1 MTTFFTIKAHGEENQ
16 SISFGTRQL
25 GDVGIDVLAA
35 KVALGILVPGNTV
48 LGQSPDDP
56 AILSGQNWFDCT
68 DNEFVS
74 LDSASRFD
82 LKMQSALM
90 KFQIE
95 NQFYIIDYLMNKN
108 SIQEDVL
115 STDIPENVNQDLAR
129 STLIV
134 TSVDPL
140 FDQEFGTLGEATLS
154 VMHGWLP
161 GTTFQNNSFTHPL
174 SSDIEL
180 VYHVV
185 PKIIYRN
192 FAFEK
197 YGQVPSTNSEI
208 LDPQS
213 SIRTGEDESG
223 LILGDFSLLGE
234 AKSQSIQEYSWA
246 PTLEYGIISLRPR
259 TLDSERSALSV
270 ATSEAIDT
278 IKTIPAS
285 ERTSDILTEQEKR
298 ELLDRA
304 FTPNHR
310 IDPDPFILDNKV
322 IVMVD
327 TDYTFFHNP
336 PTSPG
341 DDETLELE
349 SRAITE
355 AVKFF
360 DRPYIWYL
368 QSDEP
373 EFKERYPMLSKSGA
387 TPPSGSLRWQL
398 STNELIDEIRQISE
412 SYLEKK
418 IIQTYDVVESSPDEK
433 LARFVNFR
441 TPSYRTG
448 DTYKAEVHINKEL
461 FDLIKIGESEEN
473 ISLAPVDQVDYDNR
487 RAAID
492 KSRAE
497 RHCIDDASLTDRNS
511 EQKFEEYKQ
520 FAQVQKKELMR
531 LIRSKAMDAISN
543 GQGNIDVDLGVFG
556 SINIDVDNWFDT
568 AGDVLNLVPSIS
580 TIGPKRE
587 EEPLGEKG
595 SLTIRFSDLEIKCSR
610 VAKKLRE
617 SEKDLKT
624 VIINDPSFSVR
635 SEANDLESVPAAIK
649 SLYESAIEEEK
660 HKKYLGTDLLD
671 NSGIMSPELVLKFT
685 STARGKKLKE
695 IFIKGKKIPIASDK
709 KGRLKLRK
717 PLNRER
723 TAHYLSRIND
733 MDTIPF
739 IGGIPGCDISSGVAG
754 SAFIVRYTKGLTI
767 ALDDSPLNPVHEWS
781 DETFVEP
788 IEELSNNI
796 TRANK
801 NRGEY
806 SWLYSGV
813 NYGTAVALPIISQ
826 TCTYSEIKHKFLD
839 TFSLQALLCD
849 VAACLRLPAVQ
860 IKAPSFYLPPPPGMP
875 SFSLPDM
882 SELAKKLKDL
892 VLQILTKL
900 VCTIANGIL
909 DILSIPWC
917 ATALEEQL
925 AGPELNSDF
934 DVPRRALVEALVDL
948 NIPTDS
954 NTLEQIKSLIDD
966 LLSMLTPSE
975 LCALLTGQVVSNEV
989 IAIVSRLAQISGT
1002 SASEAL
1008 STPEKIKSFFGN
1020 LGLFI
1025 DEEFCQRLGSM
1036 DELLGTYTCSDTAS
1050 LLSLVREKLQSEDI
1064 PDSEITRAI
1073 ENSRSE
1079 LFDQSKALQLISD
1092 PEAFAS
1098 FFPESTFPGAFGS
1111 GIKEFPRSVE
1121 AAAQR
1126 TAKSV
1131 LSPVKMSYMSS
1142 LRNFGPSLYLQTS
1155 SPADAGDPN
1164 YNFDVRLN
1172 LERSTQRIQSYIKYL
1187 EDKGKV
1193 LNELTT
1199 KELKEVL
1206 YRLCEKFQEVQYG
1219 PYDAELEYPNLVHVK
1234 EYVIL
1239 NEDGD
1244 QIGSAHPYTT
1254 QEELK
1259 YRYDRVPSAAGI
1271 NVNLKSRSPV
1281 FYDETLMVPMSLSRV
1296 VTPDSDESKENV
1308 NIVQIRSRTE
1318 LIELADTLYTPDSQ
1332 KGITIKQA
1340 IMDKIN
1346 ERLLGISQIIQENI
1360 ESATSTTQKSDL
1372 LYLLRD
1378 IYDSNRETIL
1388 EGTGNELI
1396 KAVIE
1401 PNSFSV
1407 EIGDSVSG
1415 RLVKLEEEPSPPGLD
1430 KFSIRISDVNSFDE
1444 DVTFRYCEQLP
1455 QKYVSAFEDLQTEEI
1470 KTRDEKFEH
1479 FFSESLKKVMT
1490 TTAASTPQE
1499 IQTFTDLFLSNNFNN
1514 MSSVVYRRLLEGIL
1528 EQIFFLFDK
1537 SEVFDEQYTTELIK
1551 RVAGEII
1558 FNEKED
1564 GTFCVS
1570 NKYEFA
1576 SDATLSFEK
1585 LISRDFA
1592 QELALEMGKKENN
1605 PALLDFSAP
1614 GPVEKA
1620 LMNLIVKGLVRIIIL
1635 ETLLKGAI
1643 TFSTLPM
1650 KLVFT
1655 ERFFKD
1661 YMLQYVFREFRT
1673 IDMIS
1678 SPEQQLLVKQAL
1690 QRVTGLSKVEDAIT
1704 KIVNSELPLF
1714 LDIAN
1719 EVYKT
1724 EDTGKIEDF
1733 YINNLK
1739 NVNISSTPSENPSAE
1754 WRLEEID
1761 YDTGNPFFHIE
1772 NYIRIKGDL
1781 ADPEFY
1787 ERNINFAEV
1796 LRFYNENSPGI
1807 YAPLNYN
1814 SPDLSFLLSH
1824 INRGGVSPEVSF
1836 LLDAKNKDEILSID
1850 DLEKLIRA
1858 FLSDNREPIRRAEY
1872 ILKDLFGTDEG
1883 DPESLHGLP
1892 RVLEKIPAGLH
1903 KVKRAHIKLS
1913 NTDVFNFRK
1922 DKFTVSDR
1930 TDRRELLQSSISS
1943 VVIQGDKYFSSN
1955 ISGIDSA
1962 AQIQA
1967 ASSDPDLQRI
1977 PEQGDSRT
1985 QLRFHP
1991 FKELVETREKKSI
2004 ISDEIGNPRGFERE
2018 RHHPLSERLIQ
2029 TEKIITNEQN
2039 GEVLFHPPVYGE
2051 ITREE
2056 YENTELSSNI
2066 KEVIEETVID
2076 TMGDSTIIF
2085 DLIGES
2091 TGFTQSNFEVA
2102 FINSPEEFKQSYR
2115 LNSAVLKKIF
2125 ELDSKEKALLNTDK
2139 DNSLLSFV
2147 PNGQRLAGLCIMNG
2161 DICAASD
2168 YTYLRNFDTPQRLY
2182 HETHR
2187 PELPT
2192 DAGGVY
2198 HMNQYEIPMR
2208 MLISRIMSNE
2218 QDTLE
2223 LTSPSEECYVKYAI
2237 PEFFET
2243 SGAQRTQICLQVW
2256 SELLANYVQGIQR
2269 AFGVMLQSDPSISET
2284 IEADSPSDEE
2294 RIKRMYEYVLSIDF
2308 TFPDFYDVFD
2318 SSRPNFVSR
2327 EKIYSIICKRE
2338 AESSTGAFSED
2349 YNFVS
2354 NQFGNRGKLLK
2365 KTKNNSPILP
2375 AEQTLKSNEEQHK
2388 LDKMKYAGQIYDTN
2402 LHTMFKNLK
2411 NDVTPD
2417 DFAESLRIN
2426 NSVTSIYLSLQ
2437 SFVDWFRQRRNNSF
2451 WGLTY
2456 RKEPS
2461 QRNNPA
2467 FNPNIGV
2474 EYPGILCGASP
2485 FFCDGRFSVAEL
2497 NSTTEAIKMYLDAN
2511 TEGGL
2516 TERQANLLRTT
2527 REKII
2532 YEIEEYRNS
2541 IDSQLSTNLYP
2552 LWVEQPM
2559 NSATPYLDIRK
2570 AFFVDTYLG
2579 YSRDTTNSEGTV
2591 DSHEGSSLSVS
2602 KRLKTRLGAVTYSA
2616 WSMITNISAA
2626 GLRADYSDS
2635 ISPDFL
2641 NPNRAPYKL
2650 VSLDPEHEIGTSL
2663 RQDMENNYEIDAITQ
2678 ASDEPWKGPLWHLF
2692 TMGLIDRVTT
2702 RELIRN
2708 SPVSSYYNSENFR
2721 LFNPEEQ
2728 AIDDLVN
2735 FCFYTSRDAKFYPAG
2750 KRVHVKGS
2758 AIAASTN
2765 TIATQWN
2772 NAMIATGINKLA
2784 QDLYGVFD
2792 NSFNAAQEYLGN
2804 IFSRTEFFQGARLVL
2819 SMPDTGE
2826 APIVLPAARSNSVYR
2841 DFSQELRAGSVE
2853 TSTGQLMES
2862 YPVAF
2867 YEQQIDLENICPNPI
2882 ENIMQFKSFFNS
2894 PKQKSLRFEE
2904 LRKGDDF
2911 RTYFDYLL
2919 PVSKLT
2925 SMGAIYNTALL
2936 GSYNTFPSFFDT
2948 TKNTLA
2954 GMMSLVSKRDAYYD
2968 LDPLESHGAP
2978 GIDNASLLDLMV
2990 KNLRPGS
2997 GEECFGFPADF
3008 GMYFKMVQEM
3018 IEELIKFAPSM
3029 ILRGIADQIDPAYKE
3044 MKHHWNSC
3052 HLDGFSWVGNG
3063 RGPVVTY
3070 SSGGKELPLGLN
3082 GGRDKDGQSAY
3093 APVNV
3098 AFPVDLTRAILTVFS
3113 SPGKSARLMQAS
3125 VSKLVTYIFAGS
3137 LPFLDPS
3144 YAFKIPCLDRD
3155 NSGDFGGDW
3164 GKFDVGRFGRYGHP
3178 LSLFTLLALSTPI
3191 MRKDLKNK
3199 DFNCKVLA
3207 SPVAGA
3213 IDSKEDLGEC

>member
-1 MTTFFTIKAHGEENQ
+1 MTTFFTIKTQEESQ
-16 SISFGTRQL
+16 SVSFGTRQL
-25 GDVGIDVLAA
+25 GDSGVDVLAA
-35 KVALGILVPGNTV
+35 KIALGILVPGNV
-48 LGQSPDDP
+48 VSQQSPTDP
-56 AILSGQNWFDCT
+56 AILSGQNWFDCV

-74 LDSASRFD
+74 LELSSKFDS
-82 LKMQSALM
+82 KMQSALM

-95 NQFYIIDYLMNKN
+95 NQFYIIDYLLNKN
-108 SIQEDVL
+108 SIHEDVL
-115 STDIPENVNQDLAR
+115 SAEIPENTDQELVQ

-134 TSVDPL
+134 ASADSL

-154 VMHGWLP
+154 IMHGWLP
-161 GTTFQNNSFTHPL
+161 GTTFQNDSFIHPL
-174 SSDIEL
+174 SFDTEL
-180 VYHVV
+180 IYHVV

-197 YGQVPSTNSEI
+197 YGQIPSINSEI
-208 LDPQS
+208 LDPQFS
-213 SIRTGEDESG
+213 LRPGEDESG
-223 LILGDFSLLGE
+223 LTLGDFELLRE

-246 PTLEYGIISLRPR
+246 PALEYGIITLQPR
-259 TLDSERSALSV
+259 TLESGRSVLSV
-270 ATSEAIDT
+270 ATSDAIST
-278 IKTIPAS
+278 INTIPPS

-298 ELLDRA
+298 EFLDRA

-310 IDPDPFILDNKV
+310 IDPDPFVLDNKI

-336 PTSPG
+336 PTVPD

-373 EFKERYPMLSKSGA
+373 EFEEYYPMLNKSGV

-398 STNELIDEIRQISE
+398 STNELIAEIGQISRT
-412 SYLEKK
+412 YVEKK
-418 IIQTYDVVESSPDEK
+418 TIQTYDVIESSSDEK
-433 LARFVNFR
+433 LAKFISFR
-441 TPSYRTG
+441 TPSYRRG
-448 DTYKAEVHINKEL
+448 DTYRAEIHINREL
-461 FDLIKIGESEEN
+461 FDLIKIGETEEDIRATPIN
-473 ISLAPVDQVDYDNR
+473 QDNYDDRISAL
-487 RAAID
+487 D
-492 KSRAE
+492 KARAE
-497 RHCIDDASLTDRNS
+497 RHCVDDAPLGDRNS
-511 EQKFEEYKQ
+511 EQKFEEYRQ
-520 FAQVQKKELMR
+520 FAQVQKKELIR

-543 GQGNIDVDLGVFG
+543 GQGNINVDLGVFG
-556 SINIDVDNWFDT
+556 NINIDVDNWFDS
-568 AGDVLNLVPSIS
+568 AGDVLNLIPSIS

-587 EEPLGEKG
+587 EEEVDTKKT
-595 SLTIRFSDLEIKCSR
+595 LTIRFSDLEIKCKR
-610 VAKKLRE
+610 VARKLRE
-617 SEKDLKT
+617 SEEDLKT
-624 VIINDPSFSVR
+624 ITVNDPSFSVR

-649 SLYESAIEEEK
+649 ALYEAALDDEK
-660 HKKYLGTDLLD
+660 VPEGLLD
-671 NSGIMSPELVLKFT
+671 NVGIMSPELVLKFRAT
-685 STARGKKLKE
+685 SRGQILE
-695 IFIKGKKIPIASDK
+695 QIFIKGKNIPINTDK
-709 KGRLKLRK
+709 KGRRELRK

-723 TAHYLSRIND
+723 TVHYLSRLND

-739 IGGIPGCDISSGVAG
+739 IGGIPGCDVSSGIAG
-754 SAFIVRYTKGLTI
+754 SAFIVRYTKGLSIIDTGE
-767 ALDDSPLNPVHEWS
+767 SPLNPVHEWA

-788 IEELSNNI
+788 IEDLRAAA

-813 NYGTAVALPIISQ
+813 DYGTAVALPIISE
-826 TCTYSEIKHKFLD
+826 TCTYAEIKHKFLD

-882 SELAKKLKDL
+882 SELAKKLQDL

-909 DILSIPWC
+909 DILSTPWC

-925 AGPELNSDF
+925 ASPELNSDF
-934 DVPRRALVEALVDL
+934 DVPRRALVEALVGLD
-948 NIPTDS
+948 IPTDS
-954 NTLEQIKSLIDD
+954 DTLEQIKSLIDD

-975 LCALLTGQVVSNEV
+975 LCALLTGQTVSNEV
-989 IAIVSRLAQISGT
+989 TAIVSRLAQIQGT

-1008 STPEKIKSFFGN
+1008 STPEKIKSFFES

-1036 DELLGTYTCSDTAS
+1036 DDLLGTYTCSDTAS
-1050 LLSLVREKLQSEDI
+1050 LLNIVREKLQSEDI
-1064 PDSEITRAI
+1064 PDSEVIKAI

-1079 LFDQSKALQLISD
+1079 LFDQSRALQLISD
-1092 PEAFAS
+1092 PEALAA

-1111 GIKEFPRSVE
+1111 GIKEFPRSVKV
-1121 AAAQR
+1121 AAQR
-1126 TAKSV
+1126 TAKTV

-1142 LRNFGPSLYLQTS
+1142 LRNYGSSLYLQSTA
-1155 SPADAGDPN
+1155 PADPNDAN
-1164 YNFDVRLN
+1164 YNFDARLQ
-1172 LERSTQRIQSYIKYL
+1172 LERSTQRIQSYTKYL
-1187 EDKGKV
+1187 EDKNKG

-1199 KELKEVL
+1199 RELKEVL
-1206 YRLCEKFQEVQYG
+1206 YRLCEKFQEVQHG
-1219 PYDAELEYPNLVHVK
+1219 PGSEEDGDQNFVHVK

-1239 NEDGD
+1239 NANGD
-1244 QIGSAHPYTT
+1244 QIGEAHPYTT
-1254 QEELK
+1254 QQELK
-1259 YRYDRVPSAAGI
+1259 YRYNQVPSSGSV

-1281 FYDETLMVPMSLSRV
+1281 FYDEMLMVPIILSRV
-1296 VTPDSDESKENV
+1296 VDEDK
-1308 NIVQIRSRTE
+1308 IQIRTREE
-1318 LIELADTLYTPDSQ
+1318 LYRLADPQYGPEDP

-1340 IMDKIN
+1340 LMDKIN

-1360 ESATSTTQKSDL
+1360 EKATSSTQKSDL

-1388 EGTGNELI
+1388 EGSGNELI
-1396 KAVIE
+1396 KSVIE
-1401 PNSFSV
+1401 PSFFSV

-1415 RLVKLEEEPSPPGLD
+1415 RLVKLEEEPSPAGLD
-1430 KFSIRISDVNSFDE
+1430 KFNIRISDVNSFDE

-1455 QKYVSAFEDLQTEEI
+1455 QKYVSVFEDSQTEELS
-1470 KTRDEKFEH
+1470 TRDEKFEY
-1479 FFSESLKKVMT
+1479 FFSESLKKVMSA
-1490 TTAASTPQE
+1490 TAASTPQE
-1499 IQTFTDLFLSNNFNN
+1499 IQAFTDLFLSNNFNN
-1514 MSSVVYRRLLEGIL
+1514 MAPVVYRRLLEGVL
-1528 EQIFFLFDK
+1528 EQVFFLFDGSK
-1537 SEVFDEQYTTELIK
+1537 VFDEQYTTELIK

-1576 SDATLSFEK
+1576 ADATLSFER
-1585 LISRDFA
+1585 LISKDFA
-1592 QELALEMGKKENN
+1592 QELALEFGKKENN

-1719 EVYKT
+1719 EIYET
-1724 EDTGKIEDF
+1724 EEVGSIEDF
-1733 YINNLK
+1733 YINNLE

-1754 WRLEEID
+1754 WKLEEID

-1787 ERNINFAEV
+1787 ERNVNFAEV
-1796 LRFYNENSPGI
+1796 LDFYNENSPGV
-1807 YAPLNYN
+1807 YAPLNYS

-1850 DLEKLIRA
+1850 DLERLIRA

-1872 ILKDLFGTDEG
+1872 VLKDLFGTNEN

-1913 NTDVFNFRK
+1913 NTDVFNFRR

-2018 RHHPLSERLIQ
+2018 RYHSLSERLVQ

-2051 ITREE
+2051 VTREE

-2066 KEVIEETVID
+2066 KEVIEETVVD

-2091 TGFTQSNFEVA
+2091 TGFTQSDFEVA

-2115 LNSAVLKKIF
+2115 SNSAVIKKIF
-2125 ELDSKEKALLNTDK
+2125 EIESKTKALLNTKK

-2147 PNGQRLAGLCIMNG
+2147 PEGQRLAGLCIMNG

-2168 YTYLRNFDTPQRLY
+2168 YTYIQGHRDPQRLY

-2187 PELPT
+2187 PESPT
-2192 DAGGVY
+2192 SAGGVY
-2198 HMNQYEIPMR
+2198 HMNQYEIPTR

-2223 LTSPSEECYVKYAI
+2223 LMSPSEECYVKYVI

-2243 SGAQRTQICLQVW
+2243 SNTQRTQICLQMW
-2256 SELLANYVQGIQR
+2256 GELLDNYVQGIQR
-2269 AFGVMLQSDPSISET
+2269 AMSVLLQSDADGSISDA
-2284 IEADSPSDEE
+2284 IMSNFPSDEE
-2294 RIKRMYEYVLSIDF
+2294 KIKRMYEYVLQNDPN
-2308 TFPDFYDVFD
+2308 FPDFYDVFD

-2338 AESSTGAFSED
+2338 AESSTGAFEES

-2411 NDVTPD
+2411 NDVTHD

-2426 NSVTSIYLSLQ
+2426 NSVTSIYFSLQ
-2437 SFVDWFRQRRNNSF
+2437 SFVDWFRQRRNDSF

-2552 LWVEQPM
+2552 LWAEQPM

-2626 GLRADYSDS
+2626 GLSADYSDS

-2663 RQDMENNYEIDAITQ
+2663 RQDMENNYEIDAVIQ

-2708 SPVSSYYNSENFR
+2708 SPISSYYDSENFR
-2721 LFNPEEQ
+2721 LFNPENQ

-2750 KRVHVKGS
+2750 KRIHTKGS
-2758 AIAASTN
+2758 AIAASID
-2765 TIATQWN
+2765 TITTQWS

-2792 NSFNAAQEYLGN
+2792 NSFDAAQEYLGN

-2826 APIVLPAARSNSVYR
+2826 APIVSPAARSNSVYR
-2841 DFSQELRAGSVE
+2841 DFSQELRTGALE
-2853 TSTGQLMES
+2853 TATGKLMES

-2882 ENIMQFKSFFNS
+2882 ENIMQFKRFFNS
-2894 PKQKSLRFEE
+2894 PQQKSLRFEE

-2911 RTYFDYLL
+2911 KTYFEYLL
-2919 PVSKLT
+2919 PISKFT

-2954 GMMSLVSKRDAYYD
+2954 GMMSLVSKRDSYYD
-2968 LDPLESHGAP
+2968 LNPLDSYGAP

-3008 GMYFKMVQEM
+3008 GMYMDMVAEM
-3018 IEELIKFAPSM
+3018 VEELVKFAPSI

-3070 SSGGKELPLGLN
+3070 SSGGKKLPLGLN
-3082 GGRDKDGQSAY
+3082 GGRKKDGQSTY

-3144 YAFKIPCLDRD
+3144 YAFKIPCKDRD

-3164 GKFDVGRFGRYGHP
+3164 AKFDVGRFGRYGHP